1 MYLIRCDISFI
12 LSKIKIIVFY
22 LFLTTLY
29 IGYIKL
35 NSDLVIEKNLLMVFL
50 GNIGGY
56 DKINSIYQLS
66 FMLIFFTFRMFFVLS
81 LYTKDFQIGGENL
94 FLRISKGK
102 YFIYRLI
109 NHGIISLIFEM
120 LLFVLLYIVY
130 SIIGVHLGL
139 IFVVKA
145 FLCDLLVKTFF
156 DCSFLLLYT
165 IIKKYSLI
173 FIIFIL
179 LATSVG
185 KNESIGY
192 FYYTINLFTNINM
205 IWLLML
211 LFVIQIALF
220 YLVFSKRYY
229 FFCKGSD

>member
-109 NHGIISLIFEM
+109 NHGIISLI
-120 LLFVLLYIVY
+120 YC
-130 SIIGVHLGL
+130 
-139 IFVVKA
+139 IFNYRGA
-145 FLCDLLVKTFF
+145 FRFNFCCQSFF
-156 DCSFLLLYT
+156 
-165 IIKKYSLI
+165 
-173 FIIFIL
+173 
-179 LATSVG
+179 
-185 KNESIGY
+185 
-192 FYYTINLFTNINM
+192 M
-205 IWLLML
+205 
-211 LFVIQIALF
+211 
-220 YLVFSKRYY
+220 
-229 FFCKGSD
+229 